1 MKEDSIDEYN
11 DKLINNEDILDV
23 NFNKTSQNKKIKH
36 SANNN
41 VENIFLKEEESEN
54 QLKSSI
60 DKSNKSS
67 KKVSNSLKKRGIHN
81 TIYEGF
87 SQKEKRGKENWAFLN
102 NCIKDINTKSIKSD
116 SSIDLKIYSVI
127 FNMQG
132 KIPSKND
139 IEKLL
144 PKKNYN
150 MYIIGG
156 VECMRSILLSVFYD
170 NKDEWIEMIK

>member
-1 MKEDSIDEYN
+1 MRNENSEDFNQD
-11 DKLINNEDILDV
+11 EDILNV
-23 NFNKTSQNKKIKH
+23 NFNKTSMTKNKK
-36 SANNN
+36 NNLNNFAEN
-41 VENIFLKEEESEN
+41 VFLMNDSSIQNSN
-54 QLKSSI
+54 QKSLKSSY
-60 DKSNKSS
+60 
-67 KKVSNSLKKRGIHN
+67 KKEERILKKRGIHN

-102 NCIKDINTKSIKSD
+102 NCIKDLNTKSLKAD
-116 SSIDLKIYSVI
+116 NSIDLRIYSVV

-132 KIPSKND
+132 KIPNKSD
-139 IEKLL
+139 LDKLL